1 MPHIKD
7 KNLFAAKAQVDDL
20 KVADLK
26 KMTIEEVAKLAIET
40 DVIEKELKAH
50 AKIVKD
56 HVNQIYAPM
65 CAKKKELEIKYAFLS
80 AKLEKVKEV
89 NPAVGAI
96 AKLVGK

>member
-7 KNLFAAKAQVDDL
+7 KNLHAAEAMMA
-20 KVADLK
+20 KVKPGELAKL
-26 KMTIEEVAKLAIET
+26 TIEEVAQLAIET
-40 DVIEKELKAH
+40 DRVEKELKVH
-50 AKIVKD
+50 AKLVKD

-65 CAKKKELEIKYAFLS
+65 CAKKKDLEIRYAFLS

-96 AKLVGK
+96 AKLAGM